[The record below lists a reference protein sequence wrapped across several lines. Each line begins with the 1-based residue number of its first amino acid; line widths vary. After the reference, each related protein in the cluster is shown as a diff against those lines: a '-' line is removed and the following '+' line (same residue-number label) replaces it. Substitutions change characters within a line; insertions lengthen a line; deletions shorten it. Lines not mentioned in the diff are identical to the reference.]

1 MAAMAEPPQMPVP
14 ALMRLAVFQLRPSAL
29 PISAPRP
36 KQVASVNTMTVS
48 ENRPT
53 VSTVRMFRLAPSRM
67 MANFRI
73 FLDVNLM
80 PGCVT
85 ALGL

>member
-1 MAAMAEPPQMPVP
+1 
-14 ALMRLAVFQLRPSAL
+14 
-29 PISAPRP
+29 
-36 KQVASVNTMTVS
+36 MTVS